1 MHKILLLVLTVSF
14 TNFITAAP
22 ASAEEEKDK
31 KEKKGK
37 SFATHSAEIQITPS
51 VDYHLYQQGNTFSD
65 APYKGTYPFIGA
77 GFGAQYIFRPIKMLS
92 VSTGL
97 QFRMLGQFQRQRTYP
112 IIGSSYISFTGNT
125 HQMLLSIP
133 LYIHLYKKMRDCT
146 FEFAIGPDFNIPIAM
161 RASGKSYASNGSEI
175 ASSNETNTYST
186 TQMKDMASF
195 GISMFL
201 GGELV
206 LNEHADI
213 FIGPQIQFLNLARFN
228 SDLRKLE
235 RTSGRFFDAG
245 LGLKMGFRIH

>member
-1 MHKILLLVLTVSF
+1 MHKILLFILTSSF
-14 TNFITAAP
+14 VNILIAAP
-22 ASAEEEKDK
+22 ASAEEDKDK

-37 SFATHSAEIQITPS
+37 SFATHSAEIQVTPS
-51 VDYHLYQQGNTFSD
+51 ADYHLYTQGNVFID
-65 APYKGTYPFIGA
+65 EPYKGTYPFIGV

-112 IIGSSYISFTGNT
+112 LIGNSYISYTGNT

-146 FEFAIGPDFNIPIAM
+146 FEFAIGPDFNIPIGM
-161 RASGKSYASNGSEI
+161 RSSGKSYAPNGNELSSSSE
-175 ASSNETNTYST
+175 TDMYST
-186 TQMKDMASF
+186 KQMKEGASF

-206 LNEHADI
+206 INEHADI
-213 FIGPQIQFLNLARFN
+213 FIGPQIQFLNLARFS

-235 RTSGRFFDAG
+235 KTTGRFFDAG